1 MLVAITGNFCSGKS
15 SLAEIFRAKG
25 FKTFD
30 SDKIVAELYARK
42 KTALKVKKICHEAVA
57 NSGKV
62 NKKILAEKVFS
73 SASKLRRLNRLMH
86 PLVKKEILL
95 LSKKFRKSRKPV
107 FVEVP
112 LLFEARMQSLFDS
125 VILVKCAR
133 KTALERARRKGF
145 TSRQFARI
153 VSLQQPWKK
162 NSKKAGFVFG
172 SDNGLKGLGKAAEK
186 GLAGI

>member
-30 SDKIVAELYARK
+30 SDRIVARLYARK
-42 KTALKVKKICHEAVA
+42 KIALAVKKICHEAVA
-57 NSGKV
+57 SSGKV
-62 NKKILAEKVFS
+62 NKKILAEKVFA
-73 SASKLRRLNRLMH
+73 SASRLRHLNRLVH

-95 LSKKFRKSRKPV
+95 LRKKFRESAKPV
-107 FVEVP
+107 FIEVP

-153 VSLQQPWKK
+153 VSFQQPWKK

-186 GLAGI
+186 VLAGI